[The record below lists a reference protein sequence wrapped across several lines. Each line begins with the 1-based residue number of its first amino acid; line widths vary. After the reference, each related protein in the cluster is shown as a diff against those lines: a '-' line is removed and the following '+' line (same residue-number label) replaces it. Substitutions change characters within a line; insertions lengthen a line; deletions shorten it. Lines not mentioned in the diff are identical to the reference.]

1 MQTLSFEAGPFATPN
16 REIGAGLV
24 GAVGSGNLEVL
35 FEQAELGGKVRFEIA
50 TSVHGFDATWQ
61 AVIQAFAERYRLAD
75 LVITINDAGAT
86 PAVVGLR
93 LMQAVEEF
101 REGKS

>member
-1 MQTLSFEAGPFATPN
+1 MQKLEFEIGPFANPD
-16 REIGAGLV
+16 RSIGAGLV
-24 GAVGSGNLEVL
+24 GVVGSGNLEVL
-35 FEQAELGGKVRFEIA
+35 FEPAALDDRVKFIVE
-50 TSVHGFDATWQ
+50 TSVHGFDDTWR
-61 AVIQAFAERYRLAD
+61 AVTQTCAERYRLAN

-101 REGKS
+101 RSKR